1 MPFEPRK
8 LLPRT
13 LRFRLTF
20 WNTIAIL
27 LLVSGALWGVR
38 EQLRWALL
46 NELDAQLA
54 EDANEVKL
62 NLESYWPDR
71 DRLKK
76 ELGPMVISHS
86 GRGWYVRV
94 YSTKG
99 ELLWSSDG
107 APTLNAP
114 KVKAMRSISYN
125 WKNYRLFE
133 RPLEEGKRTPAF
145 IVRVGVQRDQVD
157 DDVWRLTEMMLTAFA
172 LILVAAPLI
181 GYWLAGRAIR
191 PLATIL
197 HTTARLHPDNLNER
211 LPLRGSGDELD
222 QLSATLNGMLDRLAN
237 HLEQQRTFVAN
248 AAHELRSPLTA
259 MRTALEVTLDRE
271 RTPAEYRELLA
282 DLIEECTGLGS
293 LINHLLL
300 LAEGDAGL
308 LHADNDVRL
317 DTLVQRA
324 ADMFQGIAE
333 QRDVSLHVKTAGPLT
348 IRGNPVHLREVIHNL
363 LDNALKFTPEGG
375 SVSLEL
381 SALPDTT
388 QACLRVR
395 DTGVGISVEDLPKV
409 FERFYRADKSRQ
421 RDRLTGGN
429 GLGLSICQAIVRSYG
444 GQISI
449 ESTLGKGTTVTVS
462 LPISRPVPSSRESV
476 GDRAASTALRKRG

>member
-8 LLPRT
+8 HLPRT

-20 WNTIAIL
+20 WHTIAIL

-62 NLESYWPDR
+62 NLESYWPDG

-76 ELGPMVISHS
+76 ELGPLVTSHS

-94 YSTKG
+94 FSTTG

-107 APTLNAP
+107 APSLNAP
-114 KVKAMRSISYN
+114 KVKAARSISYN

-133 RPLEEGKRTPAF
+133 RPLEAGKRIPAF
-145 IVRVGVQRDQVD
+145 IVRVGVQRDPVD

-197 HTTARLHPDNLNER
+197 HTTARLHPDNFNER

-222 QLSATLNGMLDRLAN
+222 QLSATMNGMLDRLAV

-271 RTPAEYRELLA
+271 RTSAEYRELLA
-282 DLIEECTGLGS
+282 DLIEECTSLGS

-308 LHADNDVRL
+308 LHAEGEVQL
-317 DTLVQRA
+317 DELVQRA
-324 ADMFQGIAE
+324 VDMFQGIAE
-333 QRDVSLHVKTAGPLT
+333 QRNVSLHVKAPQPIT
-348 IRGNPVHLREVIHNL
+348 IPGNRVHLREVIHNL
-363 LDNALKFTPEGG
+363 VDNALKFTPEGG
-375 SVSLEL
+375 RVSLEL
-381 SALPDTT
+381 SAASGSS
-388 QACLRVR
+388 QVQLRVC
-395 DTGVGISVEDLPKV
+395 DTGMGIPAEDLPKV

-421 RDRLTGGN
+421 RDRSTGGN

-449 ESTLGKGTTVTVS
+449 ESTLGKGTTVTVTLPVSGPSPS
-462 LPISRPVPSSRESV
+462 LAQP
-476 GDRAASTALRKRG
+476 A

>member
-1 MPFEPRK
+1 MRFGPLK
-8 LLPRT
+8 HLPRT

-20 WNTIAIL
+20 WNTIVIL
-27 LLVSGALWGVR
+27 ILVSGALWGVR
-38 EQLRWALL
+38 EGLRWALL

-62 NLESYWPDR
+62 TIDAYWPSWDQ
-71 DRLKK
+71 LKK
-76 ELGPMVISHS
+76 VLRPKVTSHRD
-86 GRGWYVRV
+86 RGWYVRV
-94 YSTKG
+94 YSTDG
-99 ELLWSSDG
+99 EMLWSSDG
-107 APTLNAP
+107 APDLHMP
-114 KVKAMRSISYN
+114 KIKALRPGAYN
-125 WKNYRLFE
+125 WKNYRLLQ
-133 RPLEEGKRTPAF
+133 RPIAAGKQAPAL

-157 DDVWRLTEMMLTAFA
+157 DDVWRVTEMMMMAFV
-172 LILVAAPLI
+172 LILVVAPLS

-197 HTTARLHPDNLNER
+197 HTTARLHPDNLSER

-222 QLSATLNGMLDRLAN
+222 QLSATMNGMLDRLAT

-248 AAHELRSPLTA
+248 AAHELRSPLAA
-259 MRTALEVTLDRE
+259 MRTALEVALERE
-271 RTPAEYRELLA
+271 RSPAEYRELFG
-282 DLIEECTGLGS
+282 DLIEECTGLGI

-308 LHADNDVRL
+308 LHADGQVRL
-317 DTLVQRA
+317 DDLVQRA

-333 QRDVSLHVKTAGPLT
+333 QRGVSLQVKAPEPVT
-348 IRGNPVHLREVIHNL
+348 IRGNRVHLREVIHNL
-363 LDNALKFTPEGG
+363 IDNALKFTPDGG
-375 SVSLEL
+375 SVGVEL
-381 SALPDTT
+381 SAPAGSP
-388 QACLRVR
+388 QVQMRVR
-395 DTGVGISVEDLPKV
+395 DTGIGIPPEDLPKV

-421 RDRLTGGN
+421 RDQPTGGN

-462 LPISRPVPSSRESV
+462 LPVS
-476 GDRAASTALRKRG
+476 G